1 MHVESDPL
9 LLPDHLYKCH
19 LCEKKFKRKGEMKR
33 HVLHVHE
40 GKKYICKMCPLEFG
54 WKNKLKEHILH
65 VHEGVDRQRGCCPHC
80 GKTLKK
86 GYLNRHIQNIHK
98 GETHKCDEC
107 NSEFSSSDNL
117 KRHIESVHEGKR
129 FKCEQCDYIA
139 ADKRYV
145 IEHQDRKHPL
155 YPGYKPDHMYKCD
168 QCNKELRSKFSLR
181 KHQYQHQYVHHKA
194 GKQKKYPKVCPQCGK
209 MLKDG
214 HLRKHIRNVH
224 EAVKYECDKCNS
236 KFSSSGNLTRH
247 KETVHDGIKRFE
259 CPQCVYV
266 SAEKHLVEKHQKRKH
281 PFDKSEMDIL
291 KTEISESQPKRYGFG
306 DQFISSPGKM
316 ETKIFGNII
325 VKKQES
331 IGKIVIKYSNNKE
344 NNRSFRY
351 SKSEIIKKIGSI
363 VIKHKK

>member
-9 LLPDHLYKCH
+9 LMPDHLYKCRQ
-19 LCEKKFKRKGEMKR
+19 CEMKFKRKGGMKR

-40 GKKYICKMCPLEFG
+40 GKKYNCKMCPSKFG
-54 WKNKLKEHILH
+54 WKHKLKEHILH
-65 VHEGVDRQRGCCPHC
+65 VHEGVEAKRTSCPHC

-86 GYLNRHIQNIHK
+86 GHLNRHIQNIHM

-107 NSEFSSSDNL
+107 NSEFSSFDNL
-117 KRHIESVHEGKR
+117 KRHIESVHDGKR

-145 IEHQDRKHPL
+145 QEHQDRKHPL

-181 KHQYQHQYVHHKA
+181 KHQYNVH
-194 GKQKKYPKVCPQCGK
+194 KKVG
-209 MLKDG
+209 
-214 HLRKHIRNVH
+214 IRNVH

-266 SAEKHLVEKHQKRKH
+266 SAEKRLVEKHQKRKH
-281 PFDKSEMDIL
+281 SFDKSEMEIL
-291 KTEISESQPKRYGFG
+291 KTEISETQPQRYGFG
-306 DQFISSPGKM
+306 DQLTSLPGTM

-325 VKKQES
+325 VRRSPKQES
-331 IGKIVIKYSNNKE
+331 IGNI
-344 NNRSFRY
+344 
-351 SKSEIIKKIGSI
+351 
-363 VIKHKK
+363 